1 MSEVPVNA
9 PEPRANPYFRGHEG
23 AEARL
28 RAAFESGR
36 CPHAWLLC
44 GPRGI
49 GKATLAFRFARFVL
63 ARGTGDPAQPPLFDA
78 GDVAESDGLS
88 VDSQHPVFR
97 RVASG
102 GHLDLVT
109 VERGPSDRVGQRRSE
124 IVVGDVRAVGA
135 FLRLTPAEGGWRVV
149 VIDSADDMN
158 RNAANALLKVLEE
171 PSPRALLLLVSHNPG
186 RLLPTVRSRCRR
198 LGMRALDD
206 ADVGALIERYAPGL
220 GTAEVATLTRLCE
233 GSIGRAVA
241 LAEEGGL
248 DLYRELVAIL
258 ETWPRLDT
266 EALHRLG
273 DRLARRGA
281 ENAFRTVGELTRWWL
296 ARMIAFGAAPGG
308 REAPRLDGTE
318 RAIMARLLAG
328 AGLDR
333 WLEVWEKVN
342 GLLERA
348 EGANLDRKQVV
359 INALLALETAARA

>member
-1 MSEVPVNA
+1 MTDAPVIA
-9 PEPRANPYFRGHEG
+9 PAPRANPHFRGHRG

-28 RAAFESGR
+28 RAAFASGR
-36 CPHAWLLC
+36 CPHAWLIC

-63 ARGTGDPAQPPLFDA
+63 AQGIGNSAQPALFGA
-78 GDVAESDGLS
+78 GDVAEAEGLS
-88 VDSQHPVFR
+88 VDPDHPVFR

-109 VERGPSDRVGQRRSE
+109 VERGPSDQGGKKRSE

-135 FLRLTPAEGGWRVV
+135 FLHLTPAEGGWRVV
-149 VIDSADDMN
+149 VIDSADEMN

-171 PSPRALLLLVSHNPG
+171 PPARALLLLVSHNPD
-186 RLLPTVRSRCRR
+186 RLLPTIRSRCRR
-198 LGMRALDD
+198 LGVRALTD
-206 ADVGALIERYAPGL
+206 ADVGALIARYAPGL
-220 GTAEVATLTRLCE
+220 GTADHSTLTRLGE

-258 ETWPRLDT
+258 ETWPRFDT

-281 ENAFRTVGELTRWWL
+281 EDAFRTVGELTLWWL
-296 ARMIAFGAAPGG
+296 ARMIAFGAAPEGT
-308 REAPRLDGTE
+308 EAPSLDGTE

-359 INALLALETAARA
+359 INALLALETAAGA

>member
-1 MSEVPVNA
+1 MTEAGVNA
-9 PEPRANPYFRGHEG
+9 PAPRANPHFLGHLDVET
-23 AEARL
+23 RL
-28 RAAFESGR
+28 RAAFASGR
-36 CPHAWLLC
+36 CPHAWLIC

-63 ARGTGDPAQPPLFDA
+63 AQGTGDPAQPLLFGA
-78 GDVAESDGLS
+78 GEDTEADGLS
-88 VDSQHPVFR
+88 VDANHPVFR

-109 VERGPSDRVGQRRSE
+109 VERGPSDQGGQIRSE

-171 PSPRALLLLVSHNPG
+171 PPARALLLLVSHNPD
-186 RLLPTVRSRCRR
+186 RLLPTIRSRCRR
-198 LGMRALDD
+198 LGMRALTD
-206 ADVGALIERYAPGL
+206 ADVGALIARYAPGL
-220 GTAEVATLTRLCE
+220 WTADRSTLTGLCE

-248 DLYRELVAIL
+248 DLYRELVALL
-258 ETWPRLDT
+258 ETWPKLDT

-281 ENAFRTVGELTRWWL
+281 EDAFRTVGELTRWWL
-296 ARMIAFGAAPGG
+296 ARMIAFGAAPEG
-308 REAPRLDGTE
+308 RDATSLDGTE
-318 RAIMARLLAG
+318 RAIMARFLAG
-328 AGLDR
+328 ASLDR

-348 EGANLDRKQVV
+348 EGANLNRKQVV
-359 INALLALETAARA
+359 INALLALEAAASA